1 MIKTATVRALIS
13 AALIFCLI
21 GCSNL
26 ESQSSETTIELFP
39 GLSVVYDLKPVTDES
54 TIKLFN
60 RFLRAYVTKN
70 KEELESVLADSF
82 VWHVHDGVEH
92 ARGATIVGVSGL
104 LGELSQRELKWR
116 NVQYS
121 DVRMYAS
128 GNRIFQ
134 EFRVTGT
141 YADGVGFDSYG
152 VDIYLLE
159 KGKIG
164 AKDSYWKRR

>member
-1 MIKTATVRALIS
+1 MTETAIVRALIS
-13 AALIFCLI
+13 AVLISSLM
-21 GCSNL
+21 GCSHL
-26 ESQSSETTIELFP
+26 ESQPSETTVELFP
-39 GLSVVYDLKPVTDES
+39 GLSVVYDLKPVADES
-54 TIKLFN
+54 TIELFN

-70 KEELESVLADSF
+70 EEELESVLADSF
-82 VWHVHDGVEH
+82 VWHVHDGLEH
-92 ARGATIVGVSGL
+92 ARGATLVGVAGL

-141 YADGVGFDSYG
+141 HGDGVDFDSYG
-152 VDIYLLE
+152 VDIYLVE
-159 KGKIG
+159 EGKIG